1 MVGAGLMG
9 AGIAAVTAQR
19 ARLPVR
25 LFDADPERARG
36 AVSHARRLLE
46 RDLAEDA
53 RTERSPDAS
62 RGASGEASGDMLAR
76 LLPVGTLGELAPVD
90 LVVEAVFED
99 LALKRSLLRELEAVT
114 GPDCIFASNTSSLP
128 LARLAEVSLRP
139 HTVVGMHYFSP
150 VHRMALLEVVEQPLT
165 APWVVETCVALG
177 RAQGKT
183 PIVVR
188 DSPGFYTS
196 RILLAYLNEA
206 ARLVWDGA
214 EVGAV
219 DAALE
224 AFGFPV
230 GPLKLLD
237 EVGLDVAGNV
247 AGVLHQA
254 FGERFAPP
262 PLLARLRE
270 DGRLGRKNGRGFY
283 LYGETKGVDDSVR
296 ALLPSTRRL
305 APEAA
310 VERTTRRMVD
320 EALRSLDEGVLRS
333 ADDGDTA
340 AVLGL
345 GFPAARGGPF
355 RYARSLGLAPR

>member
-9 AGIAAVTAQR
+9 AGIAAVTARQ

-25 LFDADPERARG
+25 IFDADPERALG
-36 AVSHARRLLE
+36 VVEHARRLLE
-46 RDLAEDA
+46 RDG
-53 RTERSPDAS
+53 S
-62 RGASGEASGDMLAR
+62 RFEEVLAR
-76 LLPVGTLGELAPVD
+76 LLPVRTLGELAPVD
-90 LVVEAVFED
+90 LVVEVVFED
-99 LALKRSLLRELEAVT
+99 LALKRSLLREVEAVT
-114 GPDCIFASNTSSLP
+114 GPDCILASNTSSLP
-128 LARLAEVSLRP
+128 LTQLAEVSRRP

-206 ARLVWDGA
+206 MQLVWEGA

-219 DAALE
+219 DAALQ

-237 EVGLDVAGNV
+237 EVGLDVAGSV
-247 AGVLHQA
+247 ADVLHRA
-254 FGERFAPP
+254 LGERFAPP

-270 DGRLGRKNGRGFY
+270 DGRRGRKNGRGFY
-283 LYGETKGVDDSVR
+283 LHGEPKGVDDSVR
-296 ALLPSTRRL
+296 ALLPPAHRPAPDAL
-305 APEAA
+305 A
-310 VERTTRRMVD
+310 ERTTRRLVD
-320 EALRSLDEGVLRS
+320 EALRCLDEGVLRS
-333 ADDGDTA
+333 EGDGDTG

-355 RYARSLGLAPR
+355 RYARSLGLR